1 MNFSALKEFRKNPA
15 SGLSQVVDFLANE
28 MAATIRELRVG
39 LQNLT
44 FADNFDSFE
53 KTITIPV
60 STEFEIT
67 NELTTIPK
75 GFLVLKKN
83 EGGIYV
89 CEGDTSWTLERI
101 YLKNTSATA
110 EAVITVRFFK

>member
-15 SGLSQVVDFLANE
+15 SGLSQVLDFLANE
-28 MAATIRELRVG
+28 LAATIRELRVG

-44 FADNFDSFE
+44 FTDNFDSFQ

-67 NELTTIPK
+67 NELTTIP
-75 GFLVLKKN
+75 GSFLILRKN
-83 EGGIYV
+83 AGGIYV
-89 CEGDTSWTLERI
+89 CEGDTPWTLDRL
-101 YLKNTSATA
+101 YLKNTSATE